1 VAVQRRRT
9 EESVPS
15 QESVLIMPTNVLR
28 HPDILMSL
36 AVVGVL
42 MIMLLPLPRFA
53 LDILLA
59 FNITLAIVVL
69 LVGMQVRKPL
79 EFSVFPSVLLMV
91 TLFRLS
97 LNIAS
102 TRLILLHGNE
112 GPAAAGE
119 VIRAFG
125 NFVVGG
131 SYTVGLVIFVILV
144 VINFVVV
151 TKGAGR
157 IAEVAARFTLDAMP
171 GKQMSIDADLN
182 SGLVNEAEARRR
194 RKEVSEEADFYG
206 AMDGASK
213 FVRGDA
219 IAAVIIILVNIIG
232 GLTIGILQQGM
243 SLASAAQNYTLLT
256 VGEGLVAQ
264 VPALIISTAAGIVV
278 TRAAS
283 DGNLGHEIASQ
294 VFFSPKVLGTASVIL
309 IGLGV
314 VPGLPHVAFLLLG
327 GLSGW
332 LAYELNQQAQQPAVE
347 VQPAAAK
354 PAEAMPSVVPLDLM
368 EVQVGYGLI
377 GLVDGDRGGAL
388 LDRIKGLRRQIASEM
403 GFVIPPIHIRD
414 NLQLRPNDYA
424 VVLKGVELVR
434 GEVLPGH
441 VLAID
446 PGTARKGVVQGIPTK
461 EPAFGL
467 PALWIPEAGR
477 EQAQMVGYTVV
488 DGSSAIAT
496 HLSEIIKRHAY
507 ELLGRQEVQAL
518 LEELGKAHPKLVEE
532 LVPALLPLG
541 AIVRILSNLLR
552 EGVPV
557 RDLRTILEAVA
568 DHATV
573 SKDTDSLTEA
583 ARQALARTITKQY
596 LSPDGILPVIS
607 LDPRLDR
614 ALVEQVTANGQGAYW
629 TVDPHV
635 SQRLIGALKL
645 AAERVAARGQQPIIL
660 CSPILRR
667 HIRRLTDRV
676 LSTVPVL
683 APNEIDGMATI
694 KSAETIRIGD
704 EAA

>member
-1 VAVQRRRT
+1 VATKRRRP
-9 EESVPS
+9 EVISAPEALSAVS
-15 QESVLIMPTNVLR
+15 TNMLR
-28 HPDILMSL
+28 HPDIIMSL

-53 LDILLA
+53 LDVLLA
-59 FNITLAIVVL
+59 FNITLAIIVL

-131 SYTVGLVIFVILV
+131 SYTVGLVVFVILV

-182 SGLVNEAEARRR
+182 AGLINEADARRR

-219 IAAVIIILVNIIG
+219 IAAVIIILVNIVG
-232 GLTIGILQQGM
+232 GLLIGIMQQGM

-283 DGNLGHEIASQ
+283 DGNLGHEVASQ
-294 VFFSPKVLGTASVIL
+294 IFVSPKVLGTASAIL
-309 IGLGV
+309 LGLGV
-314 VPGLPHVAFLLLG
+314 VPGLPHFAFLLLG
-327 GLSGW
+327 GLTAW
-332 LAYELNQQAQQPAVE
+332 LAYELNQQAQQPTVE
-347 VQPAAAK
+347 VQEAAAK
-354 PAEAMPSVVPLDLM
+354 PVEQTPSVIPLDLM

-377 GLVDGDRGGAL
+377 GLVDGERGGAL

-403 GFVIPPIHIRD
+403 GFVVPPIHIRD
-414 NLQLRPNDYA
+414 NLQLRPNEYA

-446 PGTARKGVVQGIPTK
+446 PGTARKGVVQGIATK
-461 EPAFGL
+461 EPAFG
-467 PALWIPEAGR
+467 
-477 EQAQMVGYTVV
+477 
-488 DGSSAIAT
+488 
-496 HLSEIIKRHAY
+496 
-507 ELLGRQEVQAL
+507 
-518 LEELGKAHPKLVEE
+518 
-532 LVPALLPLG
+532 
-541 AIVRILSNLLR
+541 
-552 EGVPV
+552 
-557 RDLRTILEAVA
+557 
-568 DHATV
+568 
-573 SKDTDSLTEA
+573 
-583 ARQALARTITKQY
+583 
-596 LSPDGILPVIS
+596 
-607 LDPRLDR
+607 
-614 ALVEQVTANGQGAYW
+614 
-629 TVDPHV
+629 
-635 SQRLIGALKL
+635 
-645 AAERVAARGQQPIIL
+645 
-660 CSPILRR
+660 
-667 HIRRLTDRV
+667 
-676 LSTVPVL
+676 
-683 APNEIDGMATI
+683 
-694 KSAETIRIGD
+694 
-704 EAA
+704 

>member
-1 VAVQRRRT
+1 MATKRRRP
-9 EESVPS
+9 EVISAPEALSAVS
-15 QESVLIMPTNVLR
+15 TNMLR
-28 HPDILMSL
+28 HPDIIMSL

-53 LDILLA
+53 LDVLLA
-59 FNITLAIVVL
+59 FNITLAIIVL

-131 SYTVGLVIFVILV
+131 SYTVGLVVFVILV

-182 SGLVNEAEARRR
+182 AGLINEADARRR

-219 IAAVIIILVNIIG
+219 IAAVIIILVNIVG
-232 GLTIGILQQGM
+232 GLLIGIMQQGM

-283 DGNLGHEIASQ
+283 DGNLGHEVASQ
-294 VFFSPKVLGTASVIL
+294 IFVSPKVLGTASAIL
-309 IGLGV
+309 LGLGV
-314 VPGLPHVAFLLLG
+314 VPGLPHFAFLLLG
-327 GLSGW
+327 GVTAW
-332 LAYELNQQAQQPAVE
+332 LAYELNQQAQQPTVE
-347 VQPAAAK
+347 VQEAAAK
-354 PAEAMPSVVPLDLM
+354 PVEQAPSVIPLDLM

-377 GLVDGDRGGAL
+377 GLVDGERGGAL

-403 GFVIPPIHIRD
+403 GFVVPPIHIRD
-414 NLQLRPNDYA
+414 NLQLRPNEYA

-446 PGTARKGVVQGIPTK
+446 PGTARKGVVQGIATK

-477 EQAQMVGYTVV
+477 EQAQMGGYTVV

-507 ELLGRQEVQAL
+507 ELVGRQEVQSL
-518 LEELGKAHPKLVEE
+518 LDELGKAHPKLVEE
-532 LVPALLPLG
+532 LVPTLLPLG
-541 AIVRILSNLLR
+541 TVVRILSNLLK
-552 EGVPV
+552 EGVPI
-557 RDLRTILEAVA
+557 RDLRTILEAIA
-568 DHATV
+568 DHASV
-573 SKDTDSLTEA
+573 NKDAEILTEA
-583 ARQALARTITKQY
+583 ARQS
-596 LSPDGILPVIS
+596 LSTNDYQAV
-607 LDPRLDR
+607 
-614 ALVEQVTANGQGAYW
+614 
-629 TVDPHV
+629 
-635 SQRLIGALKL
+635 
-645 AAERVAARGQQPIIL
+645 RVG
-660 CSPILRR
+660 RR
-667 HIRRLTDRV
+667 HAPGDQPRPAA
-676 LSTVPVL
+676 ST
-683 APNEIDGMATI
+683 APWWN
-694 KSAETIRIGD
+694 R
-704 EAA
+704 